1 MGKAQRKASAVVKAQ
16 REAEARRK
24 RVSIVVAVVAA
35 LVVIGGIITW
45 GIIKNNTSAEVV
57 QPQAQ
62 TENYGFARGTGP
74 IKVDVYLDFM
84 CPVCNKFESTY
95 GSQLDQGVQEG
106 RITLVTHP
114 VAILNRASQ
123 GTDYSTRAGA
133 ASVCAADGGKFPE
146 YSAELF
152 KQQPA
157 ENTKGISTA
166 DLAAIGRT
174 LGLGDEF
181 STCVTDQTYAG
192 WIDKATEKASQ
203 DGLSGTPWTKINGK
217 VVELSAFG
225 TTLDAALAATPN
237 PGATS

>member
-24 RVSIVVAVVAA
+24 RVTIVVSVVAA

-45 GIIKNNTSAEVV
+45 GIVKNNSSAEVV
-57 QPQAQ
+57 QPKAQ

-84 CPVCNKFESTY
+84 CPVCNKFEETY
-95 GSQLDQGVQEG
+95 GPQLDQGVKEG

-114 VAILNRASQ
+114 VAILNRMSQ
-123 GTDYSTRAGA
+123 GTDYSTRSGA
-133 ASVCAADGGKFPE
+133 ASVCAADDAKFPE
-146 YSAELF
+146 YAAALF

-157 ENTKGISTA
+157 ENTAGMTNEQ
-166 DLAAIGRT
+166 LAGIGRT
-174 LGLGDEF
+174 MGLGDTF

-192 WIDKATEKASQ
+192 WIDKATEVASE

-217 VVELSAFG
+217 VVELKDFG
-225 TTLDAALAATPN
+225 TTLDAALAAN
-237 PGATS
+237 PSPSAT